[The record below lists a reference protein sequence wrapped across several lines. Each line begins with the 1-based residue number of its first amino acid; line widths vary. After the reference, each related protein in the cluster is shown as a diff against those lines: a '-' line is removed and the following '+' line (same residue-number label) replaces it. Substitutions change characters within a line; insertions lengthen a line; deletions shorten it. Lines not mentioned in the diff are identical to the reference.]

1 MNYQGLG
8 DWLAQIEQNFNA
20 ERTGASIFCRFR
32 EAASSSEF
40 ILSCSQDLRM
50 TFKCELEYIKSC
62 DTTSSSLFGS
72 KLVRRDNSRKAHV
85 EALTVNDRPCYS
97 RLSPAKAN

>member
-1 MNYQGLG
+1 MGSITRYEGAPMNYQGLG

-40 ILSCSQDLRM
+40 I
-50 TFKCELEYIKSC
+50 
-62 DTTSSSLFGS
+62 
-72 KLVRRDNSRKAHV
+72 
-85 EALTVNDRPCYS
+85 
-97 RLSPAKAN
+97 